1 MKFEYD
7 VGIDVP
13 QGRIWEIL
21 SDIVSASSLMPD
33 VQSVEQQPDGTY
45 TGTIRIRVG
54 PIGFNL
60 VGAVAI
66 SEDRNTGKWS
76 MISQAQD
83 PRIGGGVTSKIET
96 TITEPSPGNTQMQVN
111 ADVQFS
117 GKLGQLGQPLIKK
130 KADSMIKEFTENLRR
145 AAREQG

>member
-1 MKFEYD
+1 MKFEYN
-7 VGIDVP
+7 VAIDVP
-13 QGRIWEIL
+13 QERIWELL
-21 SDIVSASSLMPD
+21 SDVISASSLMPG

-45 TGTIRIRVG
+45 AGTIQIRIG

-66 SEDRNTGKWS
+66 SEDRNVGKWS
-76 MISQAQD
+76 MVSQAQD
-83 PRIGGGVTSKIET
+83 PRVGGGVTSKVET
-96 TITEPSPGNTQMQVN
+96 TITEPSTGNTQMQVN

-130 KADSMIKEFTENLRR
+130 KADSMIREFTDNLRR
-145 AAREQG
+145 AATGG

>member
-7 VGIDVP
+7 VSIDVP
-13 QGRIWEIL
+13 QERVWEIL
-21 SDIVSASSLMPD
+21 SDVITASSLMPG

-45 TGTIRIRVG
+45 TGTIQIRIG

-60 VGAVAI
+60 AGSVAI
-66 SEDRNTGKWS
+66 SEDRNIGKWS

-83 PRIGGGVTSKIET
+83 PRIGGGVTSKVET
-96 TITEPSPGNTQMQVN
+96 TITEPSTGNTQMKVN

-117 GKLGQLGQPLIKK
+117 GRLGQLGQPLIKK
-130 KADSMIKEFTENLRR
+130 KADSMIREFTENLRR
-145 AAREQG
+145 AATDS

>member
-7 VGIDVP
+7 VSIDVP
-13 QGRIWEIL
+13 QERVWEIL
-21 SDIVSASSLMPD
+21 SDVITASSLMPG

-45 TGTIRIRVG
+45 TGTIQIRIG

-60 VGAVAI
+60 AGSVAI
-66 SEDRNTGKWS
+66 SEDRNIGKWS

-83 PRIGGGVTSKIET
+83 PRIGGGVTSKVET
-96 TITEPSPGNTQMQVN
+96 TITEPSTGNTQMKVN

-117 GKLGQLGQPLIKK
+117 GRLGQLGQPLIKK
-130 KADSMIKEFTENLRR
+130 KADSMIREFTENLRT
-145 AAREQG
+145 AATDS